1 MNSRVGAPLL
11 LEEAV
16 LLSFACSKSLQGG
29 GLKRWNGA
37 SPSFLDG
44 ATPVGLSSGCGIA
57 GVAVGNDHPVGR
69 GAADNVRSG
78 PPRECPLSICD
89 RAGDLDFVKMVLK

>member
-1 MNSRVGAPLL
+1 MKSCVGAPLL

-16 LLSFACSKSLQGG
+16 LLSFACSMSLLGG

-44 ATPVGLSSGCGIA
+44 ATPAGLSSGCGIA
-57 GVAVGNDHPVGR
+57 GVAVGNDHPV
-69 GAADNVRSG
+69 RSG
-78 PPRECPLSICD
+78 RREQMCVAGPRENCPLSIS
-89 RAGDLDFVKMVLK
+89 GTSG